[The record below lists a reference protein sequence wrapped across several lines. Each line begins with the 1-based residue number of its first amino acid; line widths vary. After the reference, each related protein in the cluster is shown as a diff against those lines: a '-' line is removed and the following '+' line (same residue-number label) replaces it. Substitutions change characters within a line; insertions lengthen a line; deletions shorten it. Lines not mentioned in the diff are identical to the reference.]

1 VRGSGHGSDDDTAPD
16 TYLPTAPGATTA
28 PQVVLDLSTEGVAAS
43 ADVTLVGYATPGS
56 GERLSTLRSVA
67 DSVGLDAG
75 QVVLAWMS
83 QRPTPVLP
91 IAGVSRP
98 DHVRSAW
105 QAVTQALPDHAIAR
119 LDTGRA

>member
-1 VRGSGHGSDDDTAPD
+1 M
-16 TYLPTAPGATTA
+16 
-28 PQVVLDLSTEGVAAS
+28 LDPSTEGVAAS
-43 ADVTLVGYATPGS
+43 ADVTLVGYSPLLSGAYTRTDRPLPVEYATPDS

-67 DSVGLDAG
+67 DGVGLDAG